1 MAKMQ
6 LLDLTLPTPE
16 ENLALDEAL
25 LEEAEQGNTPV
36 ELLRLWEPEDPLV
49 VIGRASKLHEE
60 VDVETCQA
68 RGISVLRRSSGGAS
82 VVTGRGCLMYAVV
95 LSYELHPELAA
106 LDVCHRYVMGR
117 IQSALVREVPAVDF
131 QGTCDLTLDGRKFSG
146 NSLRCKRSHLIYHG
160 TLLYD
165 FDLTLIHTLLRTPP
179 RMPDYRQQRSH
190 ESFVTNVPI
199 ARDIL
204 RKNLIEAWQIEGNA
218 FAWPEETTQKLVAE
232 KYTNPQWTSMR

>member
-1 MAKMQ
+1 MQ
-6 LLDLTLPTPE
+6 LLDLTLPSPE

-25 LEEAEQGNTPV
+25 LNNAESSGRPLEV
-36 ELLRLWEPEDPLV
+36 LRLWEPIEPLV

-60 VDVETCQA
+60 VNVEACQS
-68 RGISVLRRSSGGAS
+68 RGVRFLRRASGGAA

-95 LSYELHPELAA
+95 LSYELHPQLTA
-106 LDVCHRYVMGR
+106 LDLCHQYVMGR
-117 IQSALVREVPAVDF
+117 LQKTLAGQVPEVDF

-165 FDLTLIHTLLRTPP
+165 FDLDLIPELLRTPP
-179 RMPDYRQQRSH
+179 RMPDYREHRPH

-199 ARDIL
+199 PREMI
-204 RKNLIEAWQIEGNA
+204 RQQLIEAW
-218 FAWPEETTQKLVAE
+218 ETTGPMLDWPSELTAQLVAE
-232 KYTNPQWTSMR
+232 KYTNPEWTSMR

>member
-1 MAKMQ
+1 MQ
-6 LLDLTLPTPE
+6 LLDLTLPSPE

-25 LEEAEQGNTPV
+25 LSEAEAGSQPV
-36 ELLRLWEPEDPLV
+36 EVLRIWEPVEPLV

-60 VDVETCQA
+60 VNVEVCQQ
-68 RGISVLRRSSGGAS
+68 RGIRFLRRASGGAS

-106 LDVCHRYVMGR
+106 LDVCHQYVMGR
-117 IQSALVREVPAVDF
+117 LQTSLAREVPEIDF

-146 NSLRCKRSHLIYHG
+146 NSLRCKRTHLIYHG

-165 FDLTLIHTLLRTPP
+165 FDLKLIPELLRTPP
-179 RMPDYRQQRSH
+179 RMPDYRERRPH

-199 ARDIL
+199 AREII
-204 RKNLIEAWQIEGNA
+204 RQRLIEAWETDGEMVD
-218 FAWPEETTQKLVAE
+218 WPREATAQLVAE
-232 KYTNPQWTSMR
+232 KYTNPEWTSMR

>member
-1 MAKMQ
+1 MQ

-25 LEEAEQGNTPV
+25 LEEAEQATSPV
-36 ELLRLWEPEDPLV
+36 ELLRLWEPDDPLV

-68 RGISVLRRSSGGAS
+68 RGISVLRRASGGAS

-106 LDVCHRYVMGR
+106 LDACHRYVMGR
-117 IQSALVREVPAVDF
+117 IQSALVREVPEVDF
-131 QGTCDLTLDGRKFSG
+131 QGTCDLTLNGRKFSG

-165 FDLTLIHTLLRTPP
+165 FDLSLIHTLLRTPP
-179 RMPDYRQQRSH
+179 RMPDYRQQRPH
-190 ESFVTNVPI
+190 RSFVTNVPI

-204 RKNLIEAWQIEGNA
+204 RRNLIEAWQVQENTKT
-218 FAWPEETTQKLVAE
+218 WPEAMTAKLVAE

>member
-1 MAKMQ
+1 MQ

-25 LEEAEQGNTPV
+25 LEEAEQGTAPV
-36 ELLRLWEPEDPLV
+36 ELMRLWEPQDPLV
-49 VIGRASKLHEE
+49 VIGRASKLREE
-60 VDVETCQA
+60 VDLEACQT
-68 RGISVLRRSSGGAS
+68 RGISVLRRTSGGAS
-82 VVTGRGCLMYAVV
+82 VVTGRGCLMYAVI

-106 LDVCHRYVMGR
+106 LDACHRYVMGR
-117 IQSALVREVPAVDF
+117 IQTALVREVPEVDF
-131 QGTCDLTLDGRKFSG
+131 QGTCDLTLNGRKFSG

-165 FDLTLIHTLLRTPP
+165 FDLALIHTLLRTPP
-179 RMPDYRQQRSH
+179 RMPDYRQKRPH

-204 RKNLIEAWQIEGNA
+204 RRNLIEAWEIGGNVTD
-218 FAWPEETTQKLVAE
+218 WPVTRTQKLVAE